1 LKLFVYGLLKE
12 GYGLNYIL
20 SNSNKM
26 GTYVTKRSGL
36 MMTGLSYPWVWEKE
50 TSKYNIKGELYDMNK
65 LDLQAANSIEF
76 SAGYYLKEID
86 SGIYGYIYPEEIST
100 ISSMINMNT
109 EKKYYEWTKQKETT

>member
-1 LKLFVYGLLKE
+1 MFVYGLLKE
-12 GYGLNYIL
+12 GYGLNYVL

-76 SAGYYLKEID
+76 SAGYHLKEID

-100 ISSMINMNT
+100 KSSMINMNT